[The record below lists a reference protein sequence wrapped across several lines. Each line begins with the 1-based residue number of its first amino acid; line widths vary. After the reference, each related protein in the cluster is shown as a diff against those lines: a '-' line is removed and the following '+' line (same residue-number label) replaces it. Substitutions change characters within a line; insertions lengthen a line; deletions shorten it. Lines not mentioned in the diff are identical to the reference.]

1 MGPLVP
7 DLRGKAFTTECDV
20 TCGVVTNGLHCVNVG
35 SFSAVS

>member
-20 TCGVVTNGLHCVNVG
+20 TWGLVTNGLHCVKIG